1 MVRLPPWFRRGK
13 NNRTAGT
20 LERIFSVQEETVAT
34 KTQQIIGNSASLRA
48 TLASARKVAR
58 SSLSVL
64 VTGESG
70 TGKELF
76 ARFIHD
82 ESSRSKGPFVAVN
95 CAAIP
100 GELLEAELFGHKKGA
115 FSGAVNDR
123 DGLFVQAH
131 GGTLFLD
138 EIGDMPLPL
147 QAKILRVLQEG
158 EVRPVGARTVQKVD
172 VRIVSATHRDL
183 AEMAREKKFRDDLI
197 FRLRG
202 YALRLPP
209 LRERE
214 RDVVTL
220 AQVFLKSQKEFSGK
234 GLSRDLQE
242 LLTTYAWPGNIR
254 ELQNAIL
261 AAAVDAPRN
270 IGAEHLRRHLSGGG
284 DLPKVTGTPLEKRLL
299 TALEAGGKMT
309 LAQMHADLHV
319 PKPTLHR
326 HLGKMVANGKAQR
339 LEVTGLVVYSLP
351 VLEIKDMDA
360 RLTPRQEKG
369 VILAREK
376 GRITRQGLSD
386 ALGVSI
392 RTASRDLAEM
402 TKNGLLEPN
411 GVLGRFAGYTIPNQ
425 AR

>member
-1 MVRLPPWFRRGK
+1 M
-13 NNRTAGT
+13 
-20 LERIFSVQEETVAT
+20 AT

-158 EVRPVGARTVQKVD
+158 EVRPVGARTVLKVD

-183 AEMAREKKFRDDLI
+183 AKMAREKKFRDDLI

-234 GLSRDLQE
+234 GLSRDVQE
-242 LLTTYAWPGNIR
+242 LLTTYTWPGNIR

-299 TALEAGGKMT
+299 TVLEAGGKMT

-326 HLGKMVANGKAQR
+326 HLGKMVADGKAQR

-360 RLTPRQEKG
+360 RLTPRQEKA
-369 VILAREK
+369 VE
-376 GRITRQGLSD
+376 RQLFWPVD
-386 ALGVSI
+386 DNYI
-392 RTASRDLAEM
+392 
-402 TKNGLLEPN
+402 
-411 GVLGRFAGYTIPNQ
+411 GRFFHHH
-425 AR
+425 

>member
-1 MVRLPPWFRRGK
+1 M
-13 NNRTAGT
+13 
-20 LERIFSVQEETVAT
+20 AT

-158 EVRPVGARTVQKVD
+158 EVRPVGARTVLKVD

-183 AEMAREKKFRDDLI
+183 AKMAREKKFRDDLI

-234 GLSRDLQE
+234 GLSRDVQE
-242 LLTTYAWPGNIR
+242 LLTTYTWPGNIR

-299 TALEAGGKMT
+299 TVLEAGGKMT

-326 HLGKMVANGKAQR
+326 HLGKMVADGKAQR

-360 RLTPRQEKG
+360 RLTPRQEKA
-369 VILAREK
+369 VIHAREK

-386 ALGVSI
+386 AFGVSI
-392 RTASRDLAEM
+392 RTASRDLATLTEH
-402 TKNGLLEPN
+402 GLLVSD
-411 GVLGRFAGYTIPNQ
+411 GQSGRFAGFVCQSTSG
-425 AR
+425 